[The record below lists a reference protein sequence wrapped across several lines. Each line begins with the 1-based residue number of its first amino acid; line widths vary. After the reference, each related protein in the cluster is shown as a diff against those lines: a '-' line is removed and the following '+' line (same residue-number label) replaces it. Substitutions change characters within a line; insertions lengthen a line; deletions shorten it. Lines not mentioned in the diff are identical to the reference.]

1 MNARKAPNA
10 SSSTDRARNR
20 NRCQG
25 QGSSSSTDRA
35 RNRDRCQGQ
44 GSLHLSVLH
53 ALQPSTHI
61 ISVAPPSPR
70 GGPLTWSLVTAYR
83 CACLKDLRRIATRPL
98 HALDASALYS
108 LRFCANS
115 ASVRQVSSVTTRTRM
130 RWPKDIR
137 KAMVSLSDPLDGGPR
152 ASESHDRQWRATH
165 RTSSSPRCL
174 AISRGLPRLR
184 RLALGQRETLTDECP
199 CCCDGC
205 MRSPQAIPTHGRHAS
220 CRSVT
225 SGYWRARRL
234 QDPS

>member
-115 ASVRQVSSVTTRTRM
+115 ASVRQVSSVTTRM

-174 AISRGLPRLR
+174 AISRDLPRLR